1 MKGNQLL
8 IIIIVVLILVIIGG
22 GIFAYM
28 MINKTEKEES
38 PIKVDTD
45 VFELGM
51 IPGGG
56 GGEGEA
62 AEPAPLVFITN
73 TTDSKKIVKISM
85 HIKLTLKGFKDK
97 AVRTEFPVQAKEKL
111 VEIKDRITGILR
123 AQSTAS
129 FDSSNLEHLKEEIKA
144 GIEEIVGEGRVAEI
158 SFVEIISQ

>member
-8 IIIIVVLILVIIGG
+8 IIIIVVLILVIVGG
-22 GIFAYM
+22 GVFAYM
-28 MINKTEKEES
+28 MLSKTEKEES
-38 PIKVDTD
+38 PIKIDHD
-45 VFELGM
+45 VFELGT

-62 AEPAPLVFITN
+62 AEPEPLVFITN

-97 AVRTEFPVQAKEKL
+97 AVRTEFPTQAKEKM
-111 VEIKDRITGILR
+111 VEIRDRITTILR
-123 AQSTAS
+123 GQTTTS
-129 FDSSNLEHLKEEIKA
+129 FDSNHLETLKEELKA
-144 GIEEIVGEGRVAEI
+144 GIEEIIGAGRVAEI